1 MEDKRL
7 YIMLRRLFQHTQSM
21 RKYQN
26 NVKIMNSAYDK
37 SMAKKLEQQVDIDI
51 SNINSYIRETMSPPY
66 TPAP

>member
-26 NVKIMNSAYDK
+26 NVKIINSAYDK

-51 SNINSYIRETMSPPY
+51 SNINSYIREAMSPPS
-66 TPAP
+66 TPAQ

>member
-1 MEDKRL
+1 
-7 YIMLRRLFQHTQSM
+7 MLRRLFQHTQSM

-51 SNINSYIRETMSPPY
+51 SNINSYLRETMSPPS

>member
-1 MEDKRL
+1 
-7 YIMLRRLFQHTQSM
+7 MLRRLFQHTQSM

>member
-1 MEDKRL
+1 
-7 YIMLRRLFQHTQSM
+7 MLRRLFQHTQSM

-51 SNINSYIRETMSPPY
+51 SNINSYIREAMSPPS
-66 TPAP
+66 TPAQ

>member
-51 SNINSYIRETMSPPY
+51 SNINSYLRETMSPPS